1 MSWQRFLPPALF
13 FPFLAY
19 IVFGKEPV
27 FFTVLIGAVV
37 VLGLLEFY
45 NMAKKEDWWFLG
57 LFLGILMVGQAHQ
70 NGFPEI
76 AGCIVYILI
85 SGSLIFGLIKPS
97 FIALISRFSVIAII
111 FGLFYIA
118 FFVSHLILIRNL
130 ADGKMLLLYFFFVV
144 WSADGFAYL
153 IGKRFGKHKGI
164 FSVSPNKSIEGLLGG
179 FIIPILVSL
188 LLRRCVGL
196 SSLEALLMGA
206 LLSVSALLGD
216 LAESSFK
223 RNIGAKDSGNWI
235 MEYGGILDVFD
246 SIILSAPLF
255 YYLYLFTR

>member
-19 IVFGKEPV
+19 VVFGKEPV

-37 VLGLLEFY
+37 VLGLFEFY
-45 NMAKKEDWWFLG
+45 NMTKKEDWWFLG
-57 LFLGILMVGQAHQ
+57 LFFGILMVGQAHQ
-70 NGFPEI
+70 SGFPLL

-85 SGSLIFGLIKPS
+85 GASLLFGLLKPS
-97 FIALISRFSVIAII
+97 FIATISRFSIIAII

-130 ADGKMLLLYFFFVV
+130 PEGRMLLLYFFFVV
-144 WSADGFAYL
+144 WSADGAAYL
-153 IGKRFGKHKGI
+153 IGKGFGRHKGI
-164 FSVSPNKSIEGLLGG
+164 FSVSPNKSIEGLLAGL
-179 FIIPILVSL
+179 IVPVLVSL
-188 LLRRCVGL
+188 LLRGCAGL
-196 SSLEALLMGA
+196 TVLEALASGI
-206 LLSVSALLGD
+206 LLSVAALLGD

-223 RNIGAKDSGNWI
+223 RNIGTKDSGSWI

-246 SIILSAPLF
+246 SIILSAPIF
-255 YYLYLFTR
+255 YYLYLFIR